1 MIKRAINSQLM
12 AYSHVF
18 IVSLISGRVLHRVW
32 YCRLVHTWY
41 KVGILKQLSL
51 IKPLCFNKLKWQVT
65 SLFNIH
71 SLHDIHGIMS
81 IIYKQ
86 VIEINI
92 EANNAWKVII
102 YRLQREKQSHLNISI
117 STYMKLYF
125 VIINKDYTLWQLTKK
140 HI

>member
-1 MIKRAINSQLM
+1 MIFFAKN
-12 AYSHVF
+12 AYKF
-18 IVSLISGRVLHRVW
+18 
-32 YCRLVHTWY
+32 
-41 KVGILKQLSL
+41 
-51 IKPLCFNKLKWQVT
+51 T
-65 SLFNIH
+65 SFFKIH

-102 YRLQREKQSHLNISI
+102 YRLQREKQSPLNISI
-117 STYMKLYF
+117 STYMELYF
-125 VIINKDYTLWQLTKK
+125 VIINRDYTLWQLTKK